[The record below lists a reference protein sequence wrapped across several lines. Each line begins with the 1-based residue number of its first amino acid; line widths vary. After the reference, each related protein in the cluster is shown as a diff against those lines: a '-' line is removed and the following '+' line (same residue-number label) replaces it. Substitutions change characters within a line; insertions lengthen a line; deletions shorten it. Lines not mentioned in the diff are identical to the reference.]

1 MRHQKDVVATLQ
13 VIFATKLF
21 TQTSVVGTGTGTALS
36 AFQNVNWKF
45 VAISGEPKSLSEAV
59 ADFLSSVVENVPEVF
74 HFLQPLVDSLV
85 DAVVSTRLSASGS
98 SLFTAAR

>member
-21 TQTSVVGTGTGTALS
+21 TQTSVVSTGTALS

-45 VAISGEPKSLSEAV
+45 VAISDEPKSLSEAV
-59 ADFLSSVVENVPEVF
+59 ADFLASVVENVPEVF